1 VAALQGSITLLAR
14 FIEPI
19 MTEAA
24 ISNITLAGNVLILC
38 VGVNLIWPKTI
49 RVANVLPAIVIAV
62 LFAVL

>member
-1 VAALQGSITLLAR
+1 MCGIVGYIGTRQAA
-14 FIEPI
+14 PV

-24 ISNITLAGNVLILC
+24 LGNITFVGNVLILC

-62 LFAVL
+62 MFAI